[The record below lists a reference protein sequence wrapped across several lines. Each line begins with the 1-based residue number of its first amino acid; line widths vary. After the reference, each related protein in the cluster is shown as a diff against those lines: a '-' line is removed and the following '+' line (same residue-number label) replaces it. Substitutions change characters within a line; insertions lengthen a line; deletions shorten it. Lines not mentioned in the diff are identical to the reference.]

1 MDYMSYRWFYT
12 TSNKLVVG
20 GKNKEQNELAI
31 KNYLKLDYVVVHT
44 SAPGSPFMIIQSN
57 NPSKQ
62 DIKEAAVFCACFSKE
77 WKKIS
82 KNNKI
87 AVDIFKGNQIYK
99 TKTMK
104 IGTFGVK
111 GNKNTLN
118 VKPELALL
126 IQKEKL
132 RAVPKISKIENAVI
146 EVKPGELSKEQAVEK
161 IFRIIK
167 DKPIKISKEEIMQ
180 VIPSDCLDVKA
191 I

>member
-20 GKNKEQNELAI
+20 GKNKEQNELVI
-31 KNYLKLDYVVVHT
+31 KNFLKPDYVVAHT
-44 SAPGSPFMIIQSN
+44 SAPGSPFMIIQSS

-62 DIKEAAVFCACFSKE
+62 DINEAAVFCACFSKE
-77 WKKIS
+77 WKRVS

-87 AVDIFKGNQIYK
+87 AVDIFKGSQIYK

-111 GNKNTLN
+111 GNKKTLN

-126 IQKEKL
+126 IQKGKL
-132 RAVPKISKIENAVI
+132 SVVPKISKIENTFI
-146 EVKPGELSKEQAVEK
+146 EIKPGKLSKEQTVEE
-161 IFRIIK
+161 IYRVIK
-167 DKPIKISKEEIMQ
+167 DKSIKISKEEIMQ
-180 VIPSDCLDVKA
+180 VIPSDCLNVKA